1 MSQESP
7 KTEEPAEPTE
17 LAWDPG
23 RVRQFIIG
31 EITLGELE
39 GIDKAAQYK
48 MAETGFQLLQQG
60 KLDDAKKV
68 FEGLLTL
75 DPRDAYFH
83 MVLGSIAQRR
93 NQFEDAEKHY
103 SRSLRINPYSPSA
116 LANRGEVRVELGRL
130 LEGLDDLRQS
140 VKEDP
145 GAREAATQRARA
157 LIPVVE
163 SRLAAAAAHPA
174 VPEEVTEAAAPTV
187 GGDPEDTLEER
198 TEPKTAAHPGGPAD
212 KKKAAAPVGKSASS
226 APKSAPKKPST
237 AAKSPPKKK

>member
-1 MSQESP
+1 MSQESS
-7 KTEEPAEPTE
+7 KTEASAEPE
-17 LAWDPG
+17 RVAWDPG
-23 RVRQFIIG
+23 RIRQFIIG

-68 FEGLLTL
+68 FEGLLSL

-93 NQFEDAEKHY
+93 NQFEDSERHY

-130 LEGLDDLRQS
+130 AEGLEDLKQA

-163 SRLAAAAAHPA
+163 DRMRTATVPVV
-174 VPEEVTEAAAPTV
+174 VPEEITEAAAPTAA
-187 GGDPEDTLEER
+187 PPAEDR
-198 TEPKTAAHPGGPAD
+198 TEPKAATVS
-212 KKKAAAPVGKSASS
+212 KVEAAPK
-226 APKSAPKKPST
+226 KSAPKKPAT
-237 AAKSPPKKK
+237 GAKASAKKK

>member
-1 MSQESP
+1 MSQESS
-7 KTEEPAEPTE
+7 KTEGSPEPERV
-17 LAWDPG
+17 AWDPG

-75 DPRDAYFH
+75 DPKDAYFH

-93 NQFEDAEKHY
+93 NQFEDSEKHY
-103 SRSLRINPYSPSA
+103 SRSLRINAYSPSA

-130 LEGLDDLRQS
+130 AEGLEDLKQA

-163 SRLAAAAAHPA
+163 DRMRGASSPQVV

-187 GGDPEDTLEER
+187 EDTIEER
-198 TEPKTAAHPGGPAD
+198 TEPKAPTQSTPVADTKKSTTAPAI
-212 KKKAAAPVGKSASS
+212 KSTSSALEAAPKKPTTSA
-226 APKSAPKKPST
+226 KSAPKK
-237 AAKSPPKKK
+237 K

>member
-7 KTEEPAEPTE
+7 KTEAPAQPERV
-17 LAWDPG
+17 AFDPG

-93 NQFEDAEKHY
+93 NQFEDSEKHY

-116 LANRGEVRVELGRL
+116 LANRGEVRIELGRL
-130 LEGLDDLRQS
+130 VEGLEDLKQA

-157 LIPVVE
+157 LIPVVQE
-163 SRLAAAAAHPA
+163 RVRIASGVTPS
-174 VPEEVTEAAAPTV
+174 VEEVTEASAATAAPRA
-187 GGDPEDTLEER
+187 EDTLEER
-198 TEPKTAAHPGGPAD
+198 TEPKAVTHAKSSSKPAKPPATGKKSAGTAKAPL
-212 KKKAAAPVGKSASS
+212 KKK
-226 APKSAPKKPST
+226 
-237 AAKSPPKKK
+237 

>member
-7 KTEEPAEPTE
+7 KTEAPAEPE
-17 LAWDPG
+17 RVAFDPG

-31 EITLGELE
+31 EITLGGLE
-39 GIDKAAQYK
+39 GIEKAAQYK
-48 MAETGFQLLQQG
+48 MAETEVQLLQQG

-116 LANRGEVRVELGRL
+116 LANRGEVRIELGRL
-130 LEGLDDLRQS
+130 IEGLEDLKQAA
-140 VKEDP
+140 KEDP

-157 LIPVVE
+157 LIPVVQE
-163 SRLAAAAAHPA
+163 RIRGASGV
-174 VPEEVTEAAAPTV
+174 VPSVEEVTEASAATV
-187 GGDPEDTLEER
+187 APAADETLEER
-198 TEPKTAAHPGGPAD
+198 TEPKAATVES
-212 KKKAAAPVGKSASS
+212 KKKAPAVAAKSAAAKGE
-226 APKSAPKKPST
+226 APAKKGGV
-237 AAKSPPKKK
+237 AVKSPPKKK

>member
-60 KLDDAKKV
+60 KLDDARKV
-68 FEGLLTL
+68 FEGLLSL

-130 LEGLDDLRQS
+130 LEGLDDLKQS
-140 VKEDP
+140 VREDP

-163 SRLAAAAAHPA
+163 AKIAAVQAGPV

-187 GGDPEDTLEER
+187 GSDPEDTLEER
-198 TEPKTAAHPGGPAD
+198 TEPKTAAHGAKPSPTPA
-212 KKKAAAPVGKSASS
+212 KGTPAPAKTATGA
-226 APKSAPKKPST
+226 KKP
-237 AAKSPPKKK
+237 APGAKAPAKRK

>member
-1 MSQESP
+1 MSQETS
-7 KTEEPAEPTE
+7 KTQEPAEPTE

-130 LEGLDDLRQS
+130 LEGLDDLKQS
-140 VKEDP
+140 VREDP

-163 SRLAAAAAHPA
+163 ARIAAARAAPP
-174 VPEEVTEAAAPTV
+174 VPEEITEAAAPTV
-187 GGDPEDTLEER
+187 GTDPEDTLEER
-198 TEPKTAAHPGGPAD
+198 TEPKTAAHAAKANATPA
-212 KKKAAAPVGKSASS
+212 KGTPAAPASR
-226 APKSAPKKPST
+226 AAAPKKP
-237 AAKSPPKKK
+237 AAAPKGPAKKK